1 MVVAPLEDGWHRV
14 VAVSETAAYVPALA
28 DVQHLFDERGWDVR
42 VDAIRCGDHEVV
54 HQQVA
59 DRVSRIAALS
69 LRPASLLRNAFLA
82 MAGRRALARE
92 LGDR

>member
-1 MVVAPLEDGWHRV
+1 MATHADPAGAHGRSRRRRRPDGLTL
-14 VAVSETAAYVPALA
+14 ACALA
-28 DVQHLFDERGWDVR
+28 ARGADHV
-42 VDAIRCGDHEVV
+42 VIDRCGDHEVV